1 MFSEKQGIEIIMR
14 KINVG
19 IVGFIV
25 FFEFLSLRAAAT
37 RDGLFPIP
45 DSPIQIEQSVQ
56 PGIFF
61 DAIGRRAFI
70 AGHQD
75 GTFEAWVIPF
85 KILHDFRIR
94 IIRDGRAYSLD
105 ASRLASRIRIRPES
119 VTIRYVHSAF
129 TIDETIFTPIRS
141 PGSLLLLKI
150 DSGENLTLRISF
162 RSDLQPMWPGGLGGQ
177 FTYWDNDLHAFVISE
192 SRWKRA
198 AMVGS
203 PFGEKGTQTPA
214 HAQPDAPV
222 QFTIHFNPDSLS
234 NTFVPIAIAGS
245 AFGYKQARQ
254 AYERLLDSIPDLYE
268 QTKAHFDSLRTQRT
282 GIVSPDPVLNQ
293 AFEWAK
299 VALDNG
305 FMCNPDLG
313 CGLVAG
319 FNTSGKSA
327 RPGFAWFFGGD
338 AFINGFAL
346 QGIGE
351 YNGMRRAYEFLQK
364 YQRKDGKIPHEISQS
379 AGMIPWF
386 KEFPYAYYHADTTP
400 FYLISM
406 GDYLQATGEIAFIRK
421 SWPSLKKA
429 YTYCLDTDADGD
441 GLMDNLKAGL
451 AAVETGKLRTRKT
464 LTDIYL
470 AAVWTHA
477 LDRMAVMAQNLGKT
491 RFARKV
497 RSRYAKAKAAL
508 NYRFWNPNKKRLNF
522 ALLDGGGVIDE
533 LTPWPAVAMSFDD
546 VTAERAVPTLAEILS
561 SRVTTDW
568 GVRLL
573 ANNSPNYGPLTYN
586 NGAVWPFVSGF
597 AAWGAFR
604 HHQFPAGMGLL
615 QSLANLT
622 LVDSPGSI
630 PELFSGDRFKSLE
643 TAVPHQLFS
652 STAIIMGTLKG
663 LLGISID
670 VPENKIRFSPHLPF
684 SWDSLKIAPV
694 WVGRHALT
702 IEFHRK
708 KNSKEFSFNWKGE
721 KPLQLDFS
729 PQIGWASRVKSV
741 TLNGSAILFQTV
753 KNSVDVHL
761 FVSANLHHG
770 ENKLII
776 NGEPGFGFEVIHR
789 VPSIG
794 DRDSGLKV
802 TEVQT
807 NNDSIRLLLEGRP
820 NVIYRLRLF
829 HPEKIKKMG
838 GSGVQLETNNIID
851 VRFSRPG
858 GNFVRKTLVFILK
871 S

>member
-1 MFSEKQGIEIIMR
+1 MKRITLGIS
-14 KINVG
+14 
-19 IVGFIV
+19 GFV
-25 FFEFLSLRAAAT
+25 LLFLLIPLLAT
-37 RDGLFPIP
+37 AHPLKSFPIP

-56 PGIFF
+56 PGVYF

-94 IIRDGRAYSLD
+94 IIREGRTYSLD
-105 ASRLASRIRIRPES
+105 ASRLASRIQIRPES
-119 VTIRYVHSAF
+119 VTIRYAHSAF

-141 PGSLLLLKI
+141 PGSLLLFRI
-150 DSGENLTLRISF
+150 DSDEKLTLQISF
-162 RSDLQPMWPGGLGGQ
+162 HSDLQPMWPGGLGGQ
-177 FTYWDNDLHAFVISE
+177 FTYWDNELHAFVISE
-192 SRWKRA
+192 SLWKRA
-198 AMVGS
+198 ALVGS

-222 QFTIHFNPDSLS
+222 QFSIRFDPDSLS

-245 AFGYKQARQ
+245 ALGYKDALH
-254 AYERLLDSIPDLYE
+254 AYQMLLDSVPDLYK
-268 QTKAHFDSLRTQRT
+268 QTKAHFDSLRTEKTR
-282 GIVSPDPVLNQ
+282 IVSPDPVLNQ

-299 VALDNG
+299 VTLDKG

-351 YNGMRRAYEFLQK
+351 YDVMRKAYEFLQK
-364 YQRKDGKIPHEISQS
+364 YQRKDGKMPHEISQS

-406 GDYLQATGEIAFIRK
+406 GDYLQTTGDVTFIRK
-421 SWPSLKKA
+421 SWPSLTKA
-429 YTYCLDTDADGD
+429 YRYCLSTDADGD

-470 AAVWTHA
+470 AAVWTRA
-477 LDRMAVMAQNLGKT
+477 LDRMATMAMSIGKK
-491 RFARKV
+491 RFARKA
-497 RSRYAKAKAAL
+497 RSRYEKALHAL
-508 NYRFWNPNKKRLNF
+508 NQRFWNSDKKWLNF
-522 ALLDGGGVIDE
+522 ALLDGGDAIEE
-533 LTPWPAVAMSFDD
+533 LTPWPAVAMSFGELA
-546 VTAERAVPTLAEILS
+546 TEHTLSTLAAIS
-561 SRVTTDW
+561 SSKVTTDW

-573 ANNSPNYGPLTYN
+573 ANSSPNYGPLTYN

-597 AAWGAFR
+597 AVWGAFR
-604 HHQFPAGMGLL
+604 YHQFAAGGELL

-622 LVDSPGSI
+622 FVDSPGNIS
-630 PELFSGDRFKSLE
+630 ELFSGNRFKSLE

-652 STAIIMGTLKG
+652 STAVIVGTLNG
-663 LLGISID
+663 LLGVS
-670 VPENKIRFSPHLPF
+670 VNVLENKISLSSHIPF
-684 SWDSLKIAPV
+684 SWNSLKIAPV
-694 WVGRHALT
+694 WVGRKPLT
-702 IEFHRK
+702 IEFQRK
-708 KNSKEFSFNWKGE
+708 KNCQDFSFNWKGE
-721 KPLQLDFS
+721 KPLKLDFF
-729 PQIGWASRVKSV
+729 PQVGWASHIKSV
-741 TLNGSAILFQTV
+741 MLNGSAIPFWIV

-761 FVSANLHHG
+761 HATGNLHPG
-770 ENKLII
+770 ENRLTIS
-776 NGEPGFGFEVIHR
+776 GDPGFGFEVIHR
-789 VPSIG
+789 ALSIG

-802 TEVQT
+802 AEVRT
-807 NNDSIRLLLEGRP
+807 SNDSIRLVMEGRP
-820 NVIYRLRLF
+820 DIIYRLRLF
-829 HPEKIKKMG
+829 HPERIKKMD
-838 GSGVQLETNNIID
+838 GSGIQIKSKNLLD
-851 VRFSRPG
+851 LRFNGSKKE
-858 GNFVRKTLVFILK
+858 FVRKRLVFILK
-871 S
+871 P